1 VIETPLIIISLNITI
16 LLFAFVGEY
25 KFPPVDT
32 QVCELMRGQCRVDSL
47 AEGEEGVVFLRDT
60 NFYSE
65 GGGQVGDIGLIRQ
78 VFSHKNVR
86 KKP

>member
-1 VIETPLIIISLNITI
+1 MSLNITI
-16 LLFAFVGEY
+16 LFCAFLGEY
-25 KFPPVDT
+25 EFPPVDT

-65 GGGQVGDIGLIRQ
+65 SGGQVGDIGLIRQ
-78 VFSHKNVR
+78 VFFLSQSCKIVG